1 MALIYIVEDDENIL
15 EIEEIALRNANY
27 QVSGFSS
34 ARDMYE
40 KLSKIKPDLFL
51 LDIMLPDEDGNQILR
66 NLRKNPETARIPAI
80 MVTAKSSEIDL
91 IKAFDEGSDDYIK
104 KPFSIME
111 LTSRVKA
118 VLRRTNKNEDEHIVI
133 NYKDLNLNDEKRKVS
148 ISGENIDLTYKEY
161 ELLRYLLVNK
171 GIVLSREKI
180 MDYVWGTDFMGESRT
195 LDMHIKTLRKQLGE
209 YGDIIRTIRNV
220 GYIVE

>member
-133 NYKDLNLNDEKRKVS
+133 NYKDLNLNNEKRKVS
-148 ISGENIDLTYKEY
+148 ISGENIDLAYKEY

-195 LDMHIKTLRKQLGE
+195 LDMHIKTLRKKLGE

>member
-118 VLRRTNKNEDEHIVI
+118 VLRRTNKNEDEHSVI

-195 LDMHIKTLRKQLGE
+195 LDMHIKTLRKKLGE

>member
-1 MALIYIVEDDENIL
+1 MALIYLVEDDENIL

-180 MDYVWGTDFMGESRT
+180 MDYVWGPDFMGESRT
-195 LDMHIKTLRKQLGE
+195 LDMHIKTLRKKLGE

>member
-1 MALIYIVEDDENIL
+1 MINNNTFIADLTIGSSVIERTPFGNYNSIVTDVNETTGI
-15 EIEEIALRNANY
+15 ITVKRSTGTIAHY
-27 QVSGFSS
+27 SG
-34 ARDMYE
+34 YT
-40 KLSKIKPDLFL
+40 
-51 LDIMLPDEDGNQILR
+51 Q
-66 NLRKNPETARIPAI
+66 
-80 MVTAKSSEIDL
+80 
-91 IKAFDEGSDDYIK
+91 
-104 KPFSIME
+104 SI
-111 LTSRVKA
+111 
-118 VLRRTNKNEDEHIVI
+118 I

-195 LDMHIKTLRKQLGE
+195 LDMHIKTLRKKLGE

-220 GYIVE
+220 GYIVEWKTK

>member
-27 QVSGFSS
+27 QVSGFSG

-195 LDMHIKTLRKQLGE
+195 LDMHIKTLRKKLGE